1 MSESKQSPRR
11 VLAAERRKKAMAMRK
26 RGATFATIADA
37 LGVSEP
43 SAYRMVQKGLARLNE
58 LMMVDAE
65 ALRRET
71 VEQLE
76 ALLAVHLPRALDG
89 DVKSGNLAIRA
100 LSERAKITGVVKH
113 SAVVPTT
120 NPFESMTPD
129 ELRAEAH
136 RLGIYDYPQK
146 TSSAG
151 PSVNGTNGQSPL
163 SLPRRNH
170 DGSLRPG

>member
-1 MSESKQSPRR
+1 

-26 RGATFATIADA
+26 RGATFATIAEA

-76 ALLAVHLPRALDG
+76 GLLAVHLPRALEG

-100 LSERAKITGVVKH
+100 LAERARITGVVKH
-113 SAVVPTT
+113 QAVAPAG
-120 NPFESMTPD
+120 NYYD
-129 ELRAEAH
+129 GWDQDALREEGR
-136 RLGIYDYPQK
+136 RLGLLIDPPA
-146 TSSAG
+146 TSTPAAV
-151 PSVNGTNGQSPL
+151 PSSNGTDTNGHAPIDWPPSQPAFP
-163 SLPRRNH
+163 PRRTF
-170 DGSLRPG
+170 